1 MRSDVDLIWERFAGV
16 PNATVYGMGR
26 LTMIYDTVSGGVS
39 PYGSTRVN
47 SDARRLRQWPPVAG
61 CDSNVW
67 VDDVPQL
74 YVCTMCNVACSSSM
88 TIIGLLE
95 R

>member
-47 SDARRLRQWPPVAG
+47 SDARRLR
-61 CDSNVW
+61 
-67 VDDVPQL
+67 
-74 YVCTMCNVACSSSM
+74 
-88 TIIGLLE
+88 
-95 R
+95 

>member
-26 LTMIYDTVSGGVS
+26 LTMHIYDTVSGGVS

-47 SDARRLRQWPPVAG
+47 SDARRLR
-61 CDSNVW
+61 
-67 VDDVPQL
+67 
-74 YVCTMCNVACSSSM
+74 
-88 TIIGLLE
+88 
-95 R
+95 